1 MDAYHLQSELP
12 ANCHNEVILLS
23 SSLYRGHSYSLIHAL
38 NGIMVKMTF
47 QLLLPLA
54 SLMTIL
60 LLLLIYGSSLAHITR
75 TMKLKGPC
83 PQRCNNASLSN
94 GNWMA
99 DSIPEKPILWP
110 NRSLPPTTA
119 AAPPPHSSNN
129 AVTDSS
135 LSQGSDW
142 QGRGLIPNHFVG
154 WHGNDSDPSPRGWD
168 GPTWFYCRA
177 GGEEFFFFYAVWI

>member
-1 MDAYHLQSELP
+1 MDAYHLQSESP

-23 SSLYRGHSYSLIHAL
+23 SSLYRGHSYSLIHTL

-47 QLLLPLA
+47 QLLLPLTA
-54 SLMTIL
+54 LMTI

-110 NRSLPPTTA
+110 NRSLPPTTTA
-119 AAPPPHSSNN
+119 TPPPHSSNN

-154 WHGNDSDPSPRGWD
+154 WHGNDSDPSPRAEMDRRGFIV
-168 GPTWFYCRA
+168 GQ
-177 GGEEFFFFYAVWI
+177 GERSFSFFYGVWI